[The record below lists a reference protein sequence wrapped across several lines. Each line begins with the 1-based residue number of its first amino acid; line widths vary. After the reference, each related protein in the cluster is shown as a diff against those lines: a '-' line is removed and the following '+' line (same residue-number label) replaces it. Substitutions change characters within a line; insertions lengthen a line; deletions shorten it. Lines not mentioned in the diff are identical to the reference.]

1 MDTVTM
7 IKGLIAERAN
17 TWEQAKELL
26 DREAAESRSLD
37 AAERE
42 SYERMNA
49 SIAALDER
57 IEELHQTH
65 QANVKAEEYRAT
77 YEIVAPS
84 ATRQAVES
92 TEEAALRELIAGKRS
107 HVDLSFSGLGV
118 RHDSKSFGY
127 EVRALGTYTAGA
139 GGNTIPTSFVSQ
151 LYEHM
156 VENSAIR
163 QTNARVV
170 ATQSGEALEFPKVVS
185 FGTAAIVGEGTALAG
200 NDPSFGKVTLNAWK
214 YGQLL
219 QYPTEL
225 AQDTGVDLLGMLAR
239 DFGRALGNASG
250 AHLINGTGTNQP
262 NGVLT
267 AVRATGTAV
276 VGTATIESDNLID
289 LYYSVIDSYAN
300 SGFWLMRRNTEGRI
314 RKLKDNDGQY
324 LWQPSIQV
332 GSPNLIL
339 GRPVVTDPNMPAHA
353 ATSGTAVPVLFG
365 DFSAYVI
372 RDVAGVRIERSDDY
386 AFNTDTVS
394 WRAILRTDGALL
406 DTTGAIKAV
415 STIGA

>member
-1 MDTVTM
+1 M
-7 IKGLIAERAN
+7 IKGLIVERAQ
-17 TWEQAKELL
+17 TWEQAKEML
-26 DREAAESRSLD
+26 DRESAESRSLD
-37 AAERE
+37 ATERE
-42 SYERMNA
+42 QYERMNGRLGE
-49 SIAALDER
+49 LDAR
-57 IEELHQTH
+57 IEELHQLNET
-65 QANVKAEEYRAT
+65 AKRNDEYRAQ
-77 YEIVAPS
+77 YETVVPQD
-84 ATRQAVES
+84 TRQAVES
-92 TEEAALRELIAGKRS
+92 TEEVALRELITGKRS
-107 HVDLSFSGLGV
+107 HVDLSFGGLGV
-118 RHDSKSFGY
+118 RHDSKNFGY

-200 NDPSFGKVTLNAWK
+200 SDPSFGKVTLNAWK

-219 QYPTEL
+219 QYPSEL

-250 AHLINGTGTNQP
+250 AHYITGTGTNQP
-262 NGVLT
+262 NGVVT
-267 AVRATGTAV
+267 AVRALGTAV
-276 VGTATIESDNLID
+276 AAGTAGVTGDSLID
-289 LYYSVIDSYAN
+289 LYYAVIDSYARD
-300 SGFWLMRRNTEGRI
+300 GYWLMRRATEARV
-314 RKLKDNDGQY
+314 RKLKDSNGQY
-324 LWQPSIQV
+324 LWQPSLQV
-332 GSPNLIL
+332 GSPNLVL
-339 GRPVVTDPNMPAHA
+339 GRPVVTDPNVAVQA
-353 ATSGTAVPVLFG
+353 AASGTAVPVLFG

-394 WRAILRTDGALL
+394 WRAIIRTDGDLL
-406 DTTGAIKAV
+406 DATGAIKAM
-415 STIGA
+415 STIGDA